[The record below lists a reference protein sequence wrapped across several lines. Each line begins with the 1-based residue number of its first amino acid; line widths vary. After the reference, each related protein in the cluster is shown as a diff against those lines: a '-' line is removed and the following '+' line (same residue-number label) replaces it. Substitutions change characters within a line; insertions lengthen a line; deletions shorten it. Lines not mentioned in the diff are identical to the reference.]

1 MPDDRDWAESDYSRL
16 YHSVLTD
23 PKFADIYAD
32 DRAWATYTRLL
43 MASDASYPSPAPL
56 PRSAGKYAIE
66 KLATAGIIVV
76 SAGHY
81 TIPALVKER
90 SARYG
95 SGRGRPR
102 YPSDKTPPPE
112 PSRSEP
118 GVEPESIRSTS
129 EPRAGGRVSASSLDS
144 LSDSEQRTAR
154 DDAEWPVLSWL
165 ASVGATIQPNGNG
178 YHRDL
183 VMLVE
188 RQGAVKVLAAMKA
201 RYAAGDRAPRQLL
214 FGASNALEPI
224 AREQA
229 KPSKGLGPT
238 AEEAEN
244 AFRR

>member
-66 KLATAGIIVV
+66 KLTTAGVIVV

-90 SARYG
+90 SVRYG

-112 PSRSEP
+112 PNRSEA
-118 GVEPESIRSTS
+118 GEEPESGRSTS
-129 EPRAGGRVSASSLDS
+129 EPRAGGRVSASPSDS
-144 LSDSEQRTAR
+144 LSDSVDRTAR
-154 DDAEWPVLSWL
+154 DEPEWPVLSWL
-165 ASVGATIQPNGNG
+165 ASVNATVQPTGNG
-178 YHRDL
+178 YHVEVVKL
-183 VMLVE
+183 VG
-188 RQGAVKVLAAMKA
+188 RQGAVKVLAAMKS
-201 RYAAGDRAPRQLL
+201 RHAAGDRSARQLIY
-214 FGASNALEPI
+214 GAANDLEPI
-224 AREQA
+224 ARQS

-238 AEEAEN
+238 AEEAN
-244 AFRR
+244 RAFRG